1 MFQRTCVL
9 MTISPVTGIDYDAYY
24 EENILPLLTRI
35 EQQGDKFAAATA
47 AAAAGTKAINTK
59 PAFESLPADLVQQL
73 RQDGTRDGLR
83 SIEEA
88 RALYDQLP
96 DSLDSIQ
103 DVRDVV
109 ASANYEGGHIISHA
123 HGGPATADNITYM
136 PTELNRH
143 IGDRDATV
151 EEVLESKVAVANE
164 GYLGDNPLLEGMADL
179 AAGATAP
186 IAARLTGTGVRLV
199 GGMVR
204 NDQAAI
210 NQAFSELP
218 SQLATGATEGLT
230 RGVPAVIGGSLLG
243 PVGAVGGMVASDFV
257 EAFSSDDD
265 SVRFNKC
272 MEGSA
277 KAGVAAVLICNPP
290 LAVVAGTGW
299 LIGKFFNAW

>member
-1 MFQRTCVL
+1 MTPGEEYYSFRYDLDPEQRAAAARAF
-9 MTISPVTGIDYDAYY
+9 DEA
-24 EENILPLLTRI
+24 
-35 EQQGDKFAAATA
+35 AAATA
-47 AAAAGTKAINTK
+47 AAVFGTKAINTK
-59 PAFESLPADLVQQL
+59 PAFESLPADLVHQL

-109 ASANYEGGHIISHA
+109 ASANYEGGHIISHV
-123 HGGPATADNITYM
+123 HGGPATADNIVYM
-136 PTELNRH
+136 PSDLNRQ
-143 IGDRDATV
+143 IGDRTPTADELQQART
-151 EEVLESKVAVANE
+151 AVANE
-164 GYLGDNPLLEGMADL
+164 GYLGDSPVLEGIADL

-210 NQAFSELP
+210 NQAFTELP

-230 RGVPAVIGGSLLG
+230 RGVPAVIGGSILG
-243 PVGAVGGMVASDFV
+243 PIGAVGGMVAADFI
-257 EAFSSDDD
+257 EAAATDDD
-265 SVRFNKC
+265 SVRFTKC

-277 KAGVAAVLICNPP
+277 KAGVAAVLLCNPP
-290 LAVVAGTGW
+290 LAAVAGAGW